1 MLILLYYLIVSHQIS
16 EVNTK
21 FGNPHFPS
29 LLSVSADLSPVLQN
43 STAASI
49 TEAAVLIG

>member
-1 MLILLYYLIVSHQIS
+1 MLILLYYLIVSHQIL

-21 FGNPHFPS
+21 FGNSHSPS

-49 TEAAVLIG
+49 TEAAVFIG